1 MSVLKVGVIHISF
14 QGSLN
19 MTCDY
24 MKVTSQGFASSPI
37 AIQIPGLYLAGYA
50 SMPSARCCKP
60 TCQVPLR
67 FANTP
72 ILPTEH
78 LLVLSTP
85 ENKDPGDRGE
95 LSIAPLHAVRLLRL
109 HVSSSHVSR
118 TDETQAVKRQPI

>member
-37 AIQIPGLYLAGYA
+37 AIHIPGLYLAGYA

-60 TCQVPLR
+60 TCQVPLQYV
-67 FANTP
+67 FIVFTTLYIN
-72 ILPTEH
+72 II
-78 LLVLSTP
+78 STF
-85 ENKDPGDRGE
+85 
-95 LSIAPLHAVRLLRL
+95 VR
-109 HVSSSHVSR
+109 
-118 TDETQAVKRQPI
+118 TIY